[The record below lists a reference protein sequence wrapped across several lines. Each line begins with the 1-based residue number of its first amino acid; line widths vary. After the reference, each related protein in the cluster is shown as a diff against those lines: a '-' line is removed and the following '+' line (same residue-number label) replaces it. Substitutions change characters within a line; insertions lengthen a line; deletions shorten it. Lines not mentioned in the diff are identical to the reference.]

1 MNRSSLIA
9 ILGSIVLAAFVA
21 WLGNTWIER
30 RLSSTEKPPEMTKV
44 LVAAKD
50 IPIDT
55 KIDVSQIRLVEL
67 PSASVPP
74 GHLTSPD
81 QILGKRLKEA
91 VYSGEVILKRRL
103 LEDSAASV
111 LSVTLSPG
119 KRAVAVRV
127 DDIIGVSGFLVP
139 GSHVDVIASGRGQG
153 ARTVL
158 QDIKVLT
165 VGQVLK
171 AEGGNLR
178 AGSVTLEVDPRQAEI
193 LMEATVGGNVRL
205 ALRHQLD
212 RSFVASPETAA
223 ATPPEEGTV
232 TMAPAPE
239 ATLSSAPAETTPPE
253 AVAELLAAT
262 DSKRMRS
269 IIVIKGM
276 KETRT
281 GSQWEFNPD
290 EDTSQ
295 EAKP

>member
-9 ILGSIVLAAFVA
+9 ILGSIILAALVA

-30 RLSSTEKPPEMTKV
+30 RLSTTEKPPEMTKV

-67 PSASVPP
+67 PTASVPP

-139 GSHVDVIASGRGQG
+139 GSHVDVIAAGRGQG

-193 LMEATVGGNVRL
+193 LMEATSGGNVRL
-205 ALRHQLD
+205 ALRHQMD
-212 RSFVASPETAA
+212 RGFVTPPETAA
-223 ATPPEEGTV
+223 
-232 TMAPAPE
+232 
-239 ATLSSAPAETTPPE
+239 TTPPE
-253 AVAELLAAT
+253 GGTVTATPEPEAAPPSAPVVTTPPGEAEDLLAAM

-281 GSQWEFNPD
+281 GGQWEFPPT